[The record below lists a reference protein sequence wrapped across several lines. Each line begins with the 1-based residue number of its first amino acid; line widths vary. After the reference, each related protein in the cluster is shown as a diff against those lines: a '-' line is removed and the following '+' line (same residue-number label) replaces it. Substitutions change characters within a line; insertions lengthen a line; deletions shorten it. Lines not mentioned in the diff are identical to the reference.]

1 MFLLNSRL
9 SRLSA
14 ASHSSTC
21 KKCNRERHPF
31 FRSYGI
37 IMPSSLT
44 SFHSFTLGY
53 SPYPPVSVYGTDARA
68 DSLEKLFLRVDSR
81 KLGLGLPRILALPS
95 RVSPTRLDGHP
106 QSRFPFVTRSLL
118 KVITLAR
125 RGWNVRQL
133 SIDYASGASP

>member
-1 MFLLNSRL
+1 
-9 SRLSA
+9 
-14 ASHSSTC
+14 
-21 KKCNRERHPF
+21 
-31 FRSYGI
+31 
-37 IMPSSLT
+37 MPSSLT

-68 DSLEKLFLRVDSR
+68 NSQQKLFLRVDSR

-95 RVSPTRLDGHP
+95 RISPTRLDGHP

-118 KVITLAR
+118 AVITLTR

>member
-1 MFLLNSRL
+1 
-9 SRLSA
+9 
-14 ASHSSTC
+14 
-21 KKCNRERHPF
+21 
-31 FRSYGI
+31 
-37 IMPSSLT
+37 MPSSLT

-68 DSLEKLFLRVDSR
+68 NSRQKLFLRVDSR

-95 RVSPTRLDGHP
+95 RISPTRLDG
-106 QSRFPFVTRSLL
+106 QSTRPLSLRYTVHL